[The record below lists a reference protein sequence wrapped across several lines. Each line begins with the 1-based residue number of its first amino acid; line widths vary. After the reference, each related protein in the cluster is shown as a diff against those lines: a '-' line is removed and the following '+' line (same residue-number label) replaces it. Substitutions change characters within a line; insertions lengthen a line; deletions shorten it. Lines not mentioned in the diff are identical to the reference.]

1 MRQGKPAE
9 IYPQYYKMKIK
20 IETDYNRTAQ
30 EEVSVEAN
38 LSNSQVKKIV
48 LDFFHNMDYY
58 ERRAWIKE
66 NMKKEQIKETA

>member
-1 MRQGKPAE
+1 
-9 IYPQYYKMKIK
+9 MKIK

-48 LDFFHNMDYY
+48 LDFFYGMDYY
-58 ERRAWIKE
+58 ERRAWIKK
-66 NMKKEQIKETA
+66 NMKKEHIKKIA